1 MFLFACMQFS
11 QKTFAYYLSDEPP
24 PGSNRICSTC
34 AISKIV
40 VKNATNNMI
49 EHNTHN
55 RHSKYQEENT
65 TIQTKNTEKKARC
78 VSAAVEIGG
87 YLKLS

>member
-1 MFLFACMQFS
+1 MN
-11 QKTFAYYLSDEPP
+11 P
-24 PGSNRICSTC
+24 PGSNMICSTC

-40 VKNATNNMI
+40 VKNATNMI
-49 EHNTHN
+49 EHKTYNIHN
-55 RHSKYQEENT
+55 KPQEENT
-65 TIQTKNTEKKARC
+65 TIKTEKKARC